1 MTYIN
6 DIFIN
11 LNNDYFEFYEWNKKD
26 YIEHLKKIP
35 IIKINNKD
43 FLNIINYSISI
54 DTSFLSNYLLKC
66 EKYNCSKKFNYLALT
81 NGTNAMVISFNEKG
95 QILKK
100 SSLIFED
107 EENICIKAK
116 DLKYINM
123 SYKITKKEKI
133 TNLTRYE
140 KERIKYILKN
150 IKKIS
155 NNRLKYLYYD
165 CFNKKENNI
174 HLIINTIS
182 KELKKDNQDVYNK
195 SNNLFNLIYQQNK

>member
-11 LNNDYFEFYEWNKKD
+11 LNYDYFEFYEWNKKD

-35 IIKINNKD
+35 IIKISNKD
-43 FLNIINYSISI
+43 LINIINYSITI
-54 DTSFLSNYLLKC
+54 DCTFIANYILKC
-66 EKYNCSKKFNYLALT
+66 EKYNCNKCFNYISLT
-81 NGTNAMVISFNEKG
+81 NGTNAIVISFNEKG
-95 QILKK
+95 KVLKK

-107 EENICIKAK
+107 EENICIEAR
-116 DLKYINM
+116 DLKRINIP
-123 SYKITKKEKI
+123 YKITKKEKI

-155 NNRLKYLYYD
+155 SNRLKYLYYD
-165 CFNKKENNI
+165 CFNKEEDNI

-182 KELKKDNQDVYNK
+182 KELKKDNIDVYNK